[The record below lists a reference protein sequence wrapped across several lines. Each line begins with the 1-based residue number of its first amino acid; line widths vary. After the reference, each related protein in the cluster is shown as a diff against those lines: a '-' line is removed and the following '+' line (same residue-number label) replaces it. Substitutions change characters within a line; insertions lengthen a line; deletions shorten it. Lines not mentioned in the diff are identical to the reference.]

1 MRLKEINDAVA
12 STCNVRA
19 NVVVAVQNET
29 FRQIRLALDKG
40 EKVVLPEFGTFVVK
54 EVPGEPGA
62 AAKKVVR
69 FREQRPAA
77 EGGEGAAGKGAA
89 PARNKNRPAAA
100 ASADED
106 EE

>member
-12 STCNVRA
+12 ATCNVRA
-19 NVVVAVQNET
+19 NVVTAVQNET
-29 FRQIRLALDKG
+29 FRQIRAALDKG

-77 EGGEGAAGKGAA
+77 EAGAGKDA
-89 PARNKNRPAAA
+89 PAPRNKNRPAAA
-100 ASADED
+100 APAVAEDDED
-106 EE
+106 

>member
-12 STCNVRA
+12 ATCNVRA

-77 EGGEGAAGKGAA
+77 EDGAAKGEAVA
-89 PARNKNRPAAA
+89 GNKNRPAAA
-100 ASADED
+100 AGADD
-106 EE
+106 EED

>member
-19 NVVVAVQNET
+19 NVVTAVQNET

-54 EVPGEPGA
+54 EVPGDPGA

-69 FREQRPAA
+69 FREQRP
-77 EGGEGAAGKGAA
+77 EGAEGAAGKGAA
-89 PARNKNRPAAA
+89 PARNKNRPAAPA
-100 ASADED
+100 ASTDDD

>member
-19 NVVVAVQNET
+19 NVVTAVQNET

-40 EKVVLPEFGTFVVK
+40 EKVVLPDFGTFVVK
-54 EVPGEPGA
+54 EAPGEPGA

-77 EGGEGAAGKGAA
+77 AGAGKGEAA
-89 PARNKNRPAAA
+89 GANRKRPAAA
-100 ASADED
+100 SAREDED
-106 EE
+106 